1 MAAWARFV
9 VVVTVFIMATA
20 CDTKV
25 IEPEATTPMPRRDIN
40 EVLAAHDEQMMAIP
54 GVVGVYV
61 GLLEDD
67 QTSCLRVMVAKK
79 AAELQQALPES
90 LEGYPV
96 VLEETGVIR
105 PLGEQ

>member
-1 MAAWARFV
+1 
-9 VVVTVFIMATA
+9 
-20 CDTKV
+20 
-25 IEPEATTPMPRRDIN
+25 
-40 EVLAAHDEQMMAIP
+40 
-54 GVVGVYV
+54 
-61 GLLEDD
+61 
-67 QTSCLRVMVAKK
+67 MVAKK

>member
-25 IEPEATTPMPRRDIN
+25 N